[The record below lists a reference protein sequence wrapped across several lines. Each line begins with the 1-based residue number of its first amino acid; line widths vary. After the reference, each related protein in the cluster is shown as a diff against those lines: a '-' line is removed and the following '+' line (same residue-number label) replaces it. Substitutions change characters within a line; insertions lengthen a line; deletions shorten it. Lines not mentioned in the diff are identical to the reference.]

1 MDKLGVDPLVIGF
14 QIFNFGLLV
23 FVLNK
28 FLYKPILKALKAK
41 SQEFDE
47 IAAKKEELA
56 KKEEDLGSKGDAIT
70 RETQKEKLV
79 ILKEA
84 RLEAARIKKEAKDEA
99 ERKAKEMLQK
109 VKKDFDADRK
119 ALSDD
124 FEKEVLTS
132 AYAIVE
138 KVLDESGD
146 KSKVDTAYKKL
157 GKVKSTLWQN

>member
-14 QIFNFGLLV
+14 QILNFGVLV

-28 FLYKPILKALKAK
+28 FMYKPVMKALKAK
-41 SQEFDE
+41 SQELDE
-47 IAAKKEELA
+47 IAAKKDELTKNEE
-56 KKEEDLGSKGDAIT
+56 GIVRKGDEIT

-84 RLEAARIKKEAKDEA
+84 KLEAAKIKKEAKEEA
-99 ERKAKEMLQK
+99 DRKAKAMLEK
-109 VKKDFDADRK
+109 VKKDFEADKK
-119 ALSDD
+119 ALSED
-124 FEKEVLTS
+124 FEKEVLAS

-138 KVLDESGD
+138 KVLDEGD

-157 GKVKSTLWQN
+157 GKVKSTLWQS